1 MKTIAIFNQKGGVG
15 KTTTNIN
22 LASYIAEKGF
32 KVLVIDIDPQGNTT
46 SGLGIDKNS
55 LDNSIYDLLLTDI
68 NISEVIKSVDF
79 SDNLFLIPS
88 NIDLAGADIELSS
101 FKNREKV
108 LREKLKEIKSEFDFI
123 FIDCPPSLGLLTLN
137 ALVSADSVLIPMQ
150 CEYYALEGISQL
162 IRTIDKVKNSM
173 NKELKIEGVL
183 LTMYDSRRNLEIQVA
198 EELKS
203 YFGELVFE
211 NSIPRNIRLAEAPS
225 HGIPI
230 MLYEPNAKGAEAYDS
245 LAVEFLEKQGVI

>member
-22 LASYIAEKGF
+22 LASYIADKGF

-46 SGLGIDKNS
+46 SGLGIDKNALEKS
-55 LDNSIYDLLLTDI
+55 LYDVLLSDAK
-68 NISEVIKSVDF
+68 ISEVMKKVSF
-79 SDNLFLIPS
+79 SKNLFLIPS

-101 FKNREKV
+101 LKDREKV
-108 LREKLKEIKSEFDFI
+108 LSNKLKEVKDDFDFI

-137 ALVSADSVLIPMQ
+137 ALVSANSVLIPMQ

-162 IRTIDKVKNSM
+162 IRTISKVKNSM
-173 NKELKIEGVL
+173 NKDLEIEGVL
-183 LTMYDSRRNLEIQVA
+183 LTMFDSRRNLELQVA

-230 MLYEPNAKGAEAYDS
+230 MIYEPKAKGAEAYES

>member
-22 LASYIAEKGF
+22 LASYIAGEGF

-55 LDNSIYDLLLTDI
+55 LEKSIYDVLLTDVK
-68 NISEVIKSVDF
+68 ISEAIKTVKF
-79 SDNLFLIPS
+79 SENLFLLPS

-101 FKNREKV
+101 LEDREQV
-108 LREKLKEIKSEFDFI
+108 LKKKLKEVQDDYDFI

-137 ALVSADSVLIPMQ
+137 ALVSSNSVLIPMQ
-150 CEYYALEGISQL
+150 CEYFALEGISQL
-162 IRTIDKVKNSM
+162 KRTIDKVRNNM
-173 NKELKIEGVL
+173 NKDLKIEGIL
-183 LTMYDSRRNLEIQVA
+183 LTMFDPRRNLEIQVA

-211 NSIPRNIRLAEAPS
+211 NSIPKNIRLAEAPS
-225 HGIPI
+225 HGVPI
-230 MLYEPNAKGAEAYDS
+230 MIYEPKAKGAEAYES
-245 LAVEFLEKQGVI
+245 LAAEFLEKQGVV